1 MAIDPHTAGLHAA
14 RYTRTAIALHWLM
27 AVMII
32 AALTLGTVL
41 GEMAFSPL
49 KLKLISWHKWLG
61 VTVFGVILVRLV
73 WRLTHT
79 PPPLPVGTA
88 AWQSRLSAVVHGLLY
103 GLLVVIPV
111 SGWLYSS
118 SAGVPTVWLGV
129 VPLPDLLPRDEALAE
144 TLKTVHVWLNWSLLG
159 LVSAHTVAA
168 LHHHYALKDGLL
180 RRMRPYWS
188 H

>member
-1 MAIDPHTAGLHAA
+1 MQIDLPNAAHGAA

-41 GEMAFSPL
+41 SEMAFSPL

-61 VTVFGVILVRLV
+61 VTVFGLILVRLI

-79 PPPLPVGTA
+79 PPALPNDIA
-88 AWQSRLSAVVHGLLY
+88 AWQRRLSAVVHGLLY
-103 GLLVVIPV
+103 GLLLTIPV

-118 SAGVPTVWLGV
+118 SAGVPTVWLGL
-129 VPLPDLLPRDEALAE
+129 VPLPDLLPRNEAVADV
-144 TLKTVHVWLNWSLLG
+144 LKTVHVWLNWTLLG
-159 LVSAHTVAA
+159 LVSAHTAAA
-168 LHHHYALKDGLL
+168 LHHHYVLKDGLL
-180 RRMRPYWS
+180 RRMRPYWRR
-188 H
+188 